1 MRLAVSCHS
10 NTFHVALSARGS
22 TRLTSRHRGKVDDGL
37 EYLDINRG
45 FIAPPL
51 GVFCERA
58 FILAILTIPDI
69 DLGLTTPLLGV

>member
-1 MRLAVSCHS
+1 M
-10 NTFHVALSARGS
+10 
-22 TRLTSRHRGKVDDGL
+22 TSRHRGKADDGL